1 MEVLNIQFSD
11 VNSDKPFGFRDKKES
26 GVVSSKK
33 ACIEVTQ
40 GEVKADKIS
49 EELSEE
55 MNCDAFF
62 GIQVALHREYA
73 PRVPRDRVDP
83 RTSMS
88 DPEFKRHFRFTK
100 HTVERIAEM
109 LREDLEFG
117 TNRGEPLSPV
127 QQVCVALHHFGGGQ
141 FQRVTGLCGGISQNG
156 ARLALIRVTDA
167 LVKRRAEF
175 IYMPSIEEMEET
187 SQRIMER
194 FKLPRFSMG
203 VDGMMTRFEEAP
215 RRLPVGKHKQ
225 LFWCRKQFYAVNTQ
239 VVANDWRICDL
250 DVSWPGSTHDS
261 RVWNRSKVKPY
272 VEEQRRFLIAGD
284 SGYPISEVLIK
295 PFNINEASQDKRKRI
310 FNKRHSG
317 LRTVMT
323 ENIFA
328 VWKRRFPVI
337 KSLRSDFRTSQKIIV
352 ATAILFNLGRMW
364 SDDDPEDVNG
374 GEEDDIDEEPARAG
388 FVVEDS
394 HPSSV
399 RIRGQAERQRL
410 LENMKS

>member
-1 MEVLNIQFSD
+1 
-11 VNSDKPFGFRDKKES
+11 
-26 GVVSSKK
+26 
-33 ACIEVTQ
+33 
-40 GEVKADKIS
+40 
-49 EELSEE
+49 

-62 GIQVALHREYA
+62 GIQVALHKEYA
-73 PRVPRDRVDP
+73 PRVPRVRVDP
-83 RTSMS
+83 LDSMS
-88 DPEFKRHFRFTK
+88 DPEFKRHFRFSK
-100 HTVERIAEM
+100 QSVERIADM
-109 LREDLEFG
+109 LGEDLEFD

-127 QQVCVALHHFGGGQ
+127 QQVCLALHHYGGGQ
-141 FQRVTGLCGGISQNG
+141 FQRVTGLCGGVSQNG
-156 ARLALIRVTDA
+156 ARLALVRVTDA

-175 IYMPSIEEMEET
+175 IYMPDTEEMEET
-187 SQRIMER
+187 SQNIKER
-194 FKLPRFSMG
+194 FGLPRFSFA

-215 RRLPVGKHKQ
+215 RRLPIGKHKQ
-225 LFWCRKQFYAVNTQ
+225 LYWSRKQFYAVNTQ

-261 RVWNRSKVKPY
+261 RVWCRSQVKPY
-272 VEEQRRFLIAGD
+272 VEQQRMFLIAGD

-310 FNKRHSG
+310 FNKKLSG
-317 LRTVMT
+317 LRTVMS

-337 KSLRSDFRTSQKIIV
+337 KSLRSDFLTSQKIIV
-352 ATAILFNLGRMW
+352 ATAILFNMGRMW
-364 SDDDPEDVNG
+364 SDEDPEDDVVG
-374 GEEDDIDEEPARAG
+374 DDPDESDQEPAGAG

-410 LENMKS
+410 LENMRS

>member
-1 MEVLNIQFSD
+1 MI
-11 VNSDKPFGFRDKKES
+11 K
-26 GVVSSKK
+26 
-33 ACIEVTQ
+33 
-40 GEVKADKIS
+40 GEVKTDILI

-62 GIQVALHREYA
+62 GIQVALHREIA

-83 RTSMS
+83 RDSMS
-88 DPEFKRHFRFTK
+88 DPEFKRHFRFNK
-100 HTVERIAEM
+100 QTVERIADM
-109 LREDLEFG
+109 LEEDLKFD
-117 TNRGEPLSPV
+117 TNRGDPLSPV

-167 LVKRRAEF
+167 LVKKRAEF
-175 IYMPSIEEMEET
+175 IYMPGIEEMEET
-187 SQRIMER
+187 SQKIMER
-194 FKLPRFSMG
+194 FKLPRFAMA

-215 RRLPVGKHKQ
+215 RRLPIGKHKQ
-225 LFWCRKQFYAVNTQ
+225 LYWCRKQFYAVNTQ

-250 DVSWPGSTHDS
+250 DAGWPGSTHDS
-261 RVWNRSKVKPY
+261 RVWNRSQVKPY

-295 PFNINEASQDKRKRI
+295 PFNIKEASQDRRKRI
-310 FNKRHSG
+310 FNTRLSG
-317 LRTVMT
+317 LRTVMS

-337 KSLRSDFRTSQKIIV
+337 KSLRSDFLTSQKIIV
-352 ATAILFNLGRMW
+352 ATAILFNIGRMW
-364 SDDDPEDVNG
+364 SDDDPEDDMNVG
-374 GEEDDIDEEPARAG
+374 LDDIEEESGGAG
-388 FVVEDS
+388 FIVEDS
-394 HPSSV
+394 HPSTV

-410 LENMKS
+410 LDNMRS

>member
-1 MEVLNIQFSD
+1 
-11 VNSDKPFGFRDKKES
+11 
-26 GVVSSKK
+26 
-33 ACIEVTQ
+33 
-40 GEVKADKIS
+40 
-49 EELSEE
+49 

-62 GIQVALHREYA
+62 GIQVALHKEYA
-73 PRVPRDRVDP
+73 PRVPRVRVDHQD
-83 RTSMS
+83 SMS
-88 DPEFKRHFRFTK
+88 DPEFKRHFRFSK
-100 HTVERIAEM
+100 QSVERIAEM
-109 LREDLEFG
+109 LGEDLEFD

-127 QQVCVALHHFGGGQ
+127 QQVCLALHHYGGGQ
-141 FQRVTGLCGGISQNG
+141 FQRVTGLCGGVSQNG

-175 IYMPSIEEMEET
+175 IYMPDTEEMEQT
-187 SQRIMER
+187 SQSIMER
-194 FKLPRFSMG
+194 FQLPRFSMA

-215 RRLPVGKHKQ
+215 RRLPIGKHKQ
-225 LFWCRKQFYAVNTQ
+225 LYWCRKQFYAVNTQ

-250 DVSWPGSTHDS
+250 DVGWPGSTHDS
-261 RVWNRSKVKPY
+261 RVWCRSQVKPY
-272 VEEQRRFLIAGD
+272 VEQQRRFLIAGD

-310 FNKRHSG
+310 FNRKLSG
-317 LRTVMT
+317 LRTVMS

-337 KSLRSDFRTSQKIIV
+337 KSLRSDFLTSQKIIV
-352 ATAILFNLGRMW
+352 ATAILFNMGRMW
-364 SDDDPEDVNG
+364 SDDDPEDDQ
-374 GEEDDIDEEPARAG
+374 EDEVDGDEPNERDQEPAGGG

-410 LENMKS
+410 LENMRS